1 MAKHE
6 DLIRVGSQGLQMG
19 AFHLTA
25 VGMSVKG
32 EPSFEEWEKCGAFLQ
47 RIEGAVQWWLGDWL
61 NYGESSYGEKY
72 SQALEVTGIPLAT
85 LENYAY
91 VAGNLQDSRRREDL
105 SFSVHS
111 EIVGLQ
117 TAKEQDRWLAKAADE
132 GWTRAELRSQ
142 LRLAK
147 RQAHHASGDLPR
159 GKFRVIYADPPWAYN
174 DSGVVVSSDAYG
186 RAERHYPTMTI
197 DELCALPI
205 ADRVEDDAVLFLW
218 VTSPLLSAC
227 WPVIEAWGFTYK
239 TSIVWD
245 KVAHNFGH
253 YVSVR
258 HEFLLICTR
267 GSCTP
272 DNPTPMPDS
281 VVSERRSDE
290 HSEKPESFRQLVEQ
304 LYPIGRRLELF
315 GRASTAGW
323 TVYGNQLSDDDL
335 SATA

>member
-132 GWTRAELRSQ
+132 G
-142 LRLAK
+142 
-147 RQAHHASGDLPR
+147 
-159 GKFRVIYADPPWAYN
+159 
-174 DSGVVVSSDAYG
+174 SDAYG